1 MPILI
6 VLFNNFGYLSQKA
19 GVPRFFP
26 DGFAAKNNN
35 FIGVTITP
43 SPDYALIARA
53 FDGYGEKVEEP
64 GEIRA
69 ALQRGLKT
77 VAGGQLALLDL
88 RLASVLE
95 TKEPPDR
102 AN

>member
-26 DGFAAKNNN
+26 DGFAVREDD
-35 FIGVTITP
+35 FIGVTIDP
-43 SPDYALIARA
+43 SPDYAMIARA
-53 FDGYGEKVEEP
+53 FGGYGEKVEEP
-64 GEIRA
+64 GGIGA
-69 ALQRGLKT
+69 AIERGLQA
-77 VAGGQLALLDL
+77 VAQGQLALIDI

-95 TKEPPDR
+95 TTEPPDR